1 MRAFL
6 LKNKLFT
13 ACILLFA
20 LHNCLQIWLK
30 IPLPWADNYL
40 DPILMMPLV
49 LTLYA
54 YEKPMLQKPDIGLT
68 FNEIVAITVVV
79 SFVAEYVFPKVNS
92 ACVGDIWDVLGYCL
106 GSALYIL
113 KEHKCLIGHR

>member
-1 MRAFL
+1 
-6 LKNKLFT
+6 
-13 ACILLFA
+13 LLFG
-20 LHNCLQIWLK
+20 LHYCLQIWLK

-54 YEKPMLQKPDIGLT
+54 YEKPLLQKPDIGLT

-79 SFVAEYVFPKVNS
+79 SFMAEYVFPKINS
-92 ACVGDIWDVLGYCL
+92 ACVGDVCDVLGYCL